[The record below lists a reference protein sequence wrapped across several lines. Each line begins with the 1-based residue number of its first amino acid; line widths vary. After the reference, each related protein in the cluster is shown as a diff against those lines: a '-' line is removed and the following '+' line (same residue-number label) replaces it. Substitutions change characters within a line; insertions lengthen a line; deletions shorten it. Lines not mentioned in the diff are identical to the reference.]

1 MNKFMLLILLSA
13 FSFNPCFGQFTN
25 IDKLLTGTSCDQK
38 TDSLLDIVDSLK
50 DVTPS
55 IEISDEFTN
64 NVVFWGRLYQQKQ
77 YGSQTNVVYKNGKG
91 LYIYAIENYWS
102 KMKKPW
108 AETDL
113 GIEYDKQLSDNS
125 YASLSYERWISS
137 KGNKQK
143 RGALQ
148 NDMEMK
154 FNYDFNYFSVEP
166 GVYYMFGNLTVFQ
179 SDLLIKGN
187 YKLFRFSKTGRV
199 FFKPEFMIT
208 GSTCSILRIAYASLP
223 PGNFNNNTFKI
234 VDYELALPFAL
245 QYKNFEL
252 SLAVHSAYP
261 INIIPSENLKPFLYY
276 TAGLS
281 YTGFFGK

>member
-1 MNKFMLLILLSA
+1 MSA
-13 FSFNPCFGQFTN
+13 FSFSPCFSQFSN
-25 IDKLLTGTSCDQK
+25 YDKLLSGTSGKQK
-38 TDSLLDIVDSLK
+38 IDSLLDIVDSLK

-77 YGSQTNVVYKNGKG
+77 FGSQTNVIYKNGKG
-91 LYIYAIENYWS
+91 LYIYAIEYYWS

-125 YASLSYERWISS
+125 YASLSYERWISGN
-137 KGNKQK
+137 GNKQK

-148 NDMEMK
+148 NDIEMK

-199 FFKPEFMIT
+199 FLKPEFMIT
-208 GSTCSILRIAYASLP
+208 GSTSSILRIAYASLP

-234 VDYELALPFAL
+234 VDYELALPLAF

-252 SLAVHSAYP
+252 KLAVHSAYP

-281 YTGFFGK
+281 YTGFFRK